1 MLSLSKHHHETFA
14 KEFHKKNMTESEPT
28 PSSNTPEPQTVQPLE
43 AAKEFSVSDVAVIEK
58 AETPEISEVSKA
70 AQEQALADE
79 QAAAKAAALKSATMT
94 FHVLPEVFSI
104 MRLPVA
110 VKMLPDFV
118 FQSSFYTISRSH
130 NEVSVV
136 CEERLV
142 VRHIDHYG
150 LGNVAKISG
159 SWRMM
164 RLGVMDLS
172 ITGVAARFAGV
183 LAESGINLNIIAT
196 YDTDYVMVPQ
206 AKLAR
211 AVKALR
217 EAGYTVE
224 IE

>member
-1 MLSLSKHHHETFA
+1 LAGFLI
-14 KEFHKKNMTESEPT
+14 KKNMTELETTALP
-28 PSSNTPEPQTVQPLE
+28 NTPEPQTVSPLE
-43 AAKEFSVSDVAVIEK
+43 GTNAFPASEFPISDVAVIE
-58 AETPEISEVSKA
+58 APEINEATKA
-70 AQEQALADE
+70 AQQQALADE
-79 QAAAKAAALKSATMT
+79 QAAALKSATMT

-130 NEVSVV
+130 DEVSVV

-150 LGNVAKISG
+150 LGNVAHISG
-159 SWRMM
+159 SWRIM

-183 LAESGINLNIIAT
+183 LAERDINLNIIAT
-196 YDTDYVMVPQ
+196 YDTDYVMIPQ
-206 AKLAR
+206 GKLAR
-211 AVKALR
+211 AVNALR

-224 IE
+224 ME

>member
-1 MLSLSKHHHETFA
+1 
-14 KEFHKKNMTESEPT
+14 MTELETTASP
-28 PSSNTPEPQTVQPLE
+28 NTPEPQTESPLE
-43 AAKEFSVSDVAVIEK
+43 GVSDFSASTVSASTVSDVTISAIT
-58 AETPEISEVSKA
+58 TPELSESEQATQK
-70 AQEQALADE
+70 QALADE
-79 QAAAKAAALKSATMT
+79 QAAALKSATMT

-130 NEVSVV
+130 DEVSVV

-142 VRHIDHYG
+142 VRHLDHYG

-183 LAESGINLNIIAT
+183 LAEREINLNIIAT
-196 YDTDYVMVPQ
+196 YDTDYVMIPQ
-206 AKLAR
+206 GKLAR
-211 AVKALR
+211 AVNALR
-217 EAGYTVE
+217 EAGYTVKMDR
-224 IE
+224 